1 MKFMEVLPQIVKLL
15 RDEYG
20 GNLINV
26 STVERISK
34 NRLRVVY
41 VVRAKIG
48 KTEEII
54 VELSRDILV
63 EQKDNDILLIPLWN
77 IQIKKADL
85 RGDTRIVNVDQCG
98 GIRVVK
104 L

>member
-1 MKFMEVLPQIVKLL
+1 MKFMEVIPQIEKLL

-20 GNLINV
+20 GNLIDIT
-26 STVERISK
+26 TVERINK

-48 KTEEII
+48 KTEEMI
-54 VELSRDILV
+54 VELSRDIQV
-63 EQKDNDILLIPLWN
+63 GRFGNAVSLIPLWN

-98 GIRVVK
+98 GIQVVK